1 MDATVLAFAHR
12 ALSWAMVLL
21 GVPAALIIAW
31 LLVPRALPSDVQP
44 AEVIQRWVEPL
55 QGVPFN
61 EGGFAQLTQRD
72 LSASQASY
80 LVPPSKDWEPVQPPV
95 VQALPVTTERPPNA
109 SHRLW
114 LRFSV
119 QVDAT
124 QPRHEPVGI
133 YIARLMSG
141 LGGGYYSLWV
151 NGELVHTNEAQWRL
165 QWNRPILVE
174 LPLKY
179 SQPGMR
185 LDLAVGV
192 PFQQSQGYAV
202 GSILLGAVPELAR
215 FQQLRDFAQQTI
227 PQATVVVVALIGF
240 MSLNFWLHRPQEE
253 THLVM
258 WLSSVAW
265 LISLL
270 QFLVDFN
277 EDDVLSAWFGS
288 LVDSATGWAILLIS
302 MFIGRIEREPSR
314 WLERGAM
321 VVITGMS
328 VLTLPV
334 WHWQA
339 NALLLQHGVHV
350 LIAVALLVIQLRRSW
365 VTGNSDMWL
374 LTLCMASMICAGL
387 HDLYFIT
394 SQQGPDHVFLFP
406 FLPLLLFGMFLHLNQ
421 KRYLSALSAV
431 DQTQRQLQE
440 QVDQARQEV
449 LAKHAQRTSLSREQA
464 LIEERQLVCS
474 DLHDGLGS
482 ALTSAILL
490 SGKPEVHP
498 ARLAWAL
505 QDCQLEIRS
514 VADTLQT
521 QPGDLT
527 SLLHAIRSR
536 MNTRLAA
543 ADLNLDWSMEPLPQ
557 MAWMD
562 QRALNDFGRLLQE
575 AMTNAMKHGLAR
587 DIRVHVAPQVR
598 VGRAGVLAQV
608 RDNGCGFD
616 PDRVEAGRGLKN
628 LRSRS
633 ARLGGHCEL
642 QSMPGQG
649 TVVMLW
655 IPEVSA

>member
-1 MDATVLAFAHR
+1 MGATQLARLHR
-12 ALSWAMVLL
+12 TLSWAMVLL

-31 LLVPRALPSDVQP
+31 LLVPQALPSDVHP
-44 AEVIQRWVEPL
+44 AVALQRWVEPL

-61 EGGFAQLTQRD
+61 ERGFEQLTRRD
-72 LSASQASY
+72 LNASQAPFLATS
-80 LVPPSKDWEPVQPPV
+80 SKDWVLVQPPV
-95 VQALPVTTERPPNA
+95 VQALPVTTERPPDA

-114 LRFSV
+114 LKFSV

-124 QPRHEPVGI
+124 QARHEPVGI

-179 SQPGMR
+179 SQPGAT
-185 LDLAVGV
+185 LDLALGV

-202 GSILLGAVPELAR
+202 GSILWGAGPQLAR

-240 MSLNFWLHRPQEE
+240 MSLNFWLNRPQED

-277 EDDVLSAWFGS
+277 EDGVLSAWFGS
-288 LVDSATGWAILLIS
+288 LVDSATGWAILFIS

-321 VVITGMS
+321 LVIAGMS

-350 LIAVALLVIQLRRSW
+350 LIALALWIIQLRRSW
-365 VTGNSDMWL
+365 VTGNPDMWL
-374 LTLCMASMICAGL
+374 LTLCMTVMICTGL

-394 SQQGPDHVFLFP
+394 SQHGPDHVFLFP
-406 FLPLLLFGMFLHLNQ
+406 YFPILLFGIFLHLNQ
-421 KRYLSALSAV
+421 KRYLSALSSV
-431 DQTQRQLQE
+431 DQMHKQLQV

-449 LAKHAQRTSLSREQA
+449 RAKHAQRTSLSREQA
-464 LIEERQLVCS
+464 LMEERQLVCS
-474 DLHDGLGS
+474 DVHDGLGS

-490 SGKPEVHP
+490 SGKPEVQP
-498 ARLAWAL
+498 ERLAWAL

-521 QPGDLT
+521 QAGDLT
-527 SLLHAIRSR
+527 SLMHAIRSR
-536 MNTRLAA
+536 MATRLAA
-543 ADLNLDWSMEPLPQ
+543 ADLSLEWSVEPLP
-557 MAWMD
+557 MITWMD
-562 QRALNDFGRLLQE
+562 QRALNDFGRVLQE
-575 AMTNAMKHGLAR
+575 AMTNAMKHGMAR
-587 DIRVHVAPQVR
+587 RIRVEVVLQVR
-598 VGRAGVLAQV
+598 AGRRGVLAQV
-608 RDNGCGFD
+608 SDNGSGFE
-616 PDRVEAGRGLKN
+616 PSQVEPGRGLKN

-642 QSMPGQG
+642 KSSPGQG
-649 TVVMLW
+649 TVMMLW
-655 IPEVSA
+655 IPEVAP